1 MLFALMML
9 ALSLVFLMNDYRISD
24 PPPEEIPRENNWQR
38 SGVMAD
44 IVVSGIDIK
53 PLVPRAGEA
62 FVLNVFCQNRGIIPT
77 GRYTLDVSVS
87 DASGNELYTGRTS
100 RNTSLEPGQTGLSFS
115 SSIISGT
122 VPGRYSIS
130 VQLTPDDFED
140 ENPGNN
146 KAVRTIEF
154 M

>member
-1 MLFALMML
+1 MLFALIML
-9 ALSLVFLMNDYRISD
+9 ALSLVFLINDYRVSD
-24 PPPEEIPRENNWQR
+24 PPPEEITREDSWQR
-38 SGVMAD
+38 SGAMAD
-44 IVVSGIDIK
+44 VVVSGIDVT
-53 PLVPRAGEA
+53 PPVPRAGEA

-87 DASGNELYTGRTS
+87 DANGKEVYAGRTS
-100 RNTSLEPGQTGLSFS
+100 RNKVLEPGQTGLSFS
-115 SSIISGT
+115 SSIIPGN

-146 KAVRTIEF
+146 KAVRIIER